1 MRCSSQA
8 RCHLLFILLVWL
20 LSISCATRATVQ
32 RHKSLMPSPRTSSEN
47 AYVRVVISPPVD
59 GQRGFKK
66 QATGWLYPLAVS
78 IENLVDRELE
88 IGLENFVLDLA
99 SGEQMEPLD
108 TRSCQQAI
116 GREAGAGEENIFST
130 AWDQI
135 KIDASEGVAQSIFK
149 PGKVMPTMK
158 KIGVLYF
165 RRLSDHERPVAL
177 SVIGLQTPE
186 GSQIETI
193 TISFSS
199 K

>member
-1 MRCSSQA
+1 
-8 RCHLLFILLVWL
+8 
-20 LSISCATRATVQ
+20 
-32 RHKSLMPSPRTSSEN
+32 MPSPGTSSEN

-66 QATGWLYPLAVS
+66 QATGWLYPLVVS
-78 IENLVDRELE
+78 IENLTDRELE
-88 IGLENFVLDLA
+88 IGLENFVLALA
-99 SGEQMEPLD
+99 AGEQMEPLN

-116 GREAGAGEENIFST
+116 GREAGAGDENIFST

-135 KIDASEGVAQSIFK
+135 KIDASEGVAQSILK

-165 RRLSDHERPVAL
+165 RRLSDHERPVVL
-177 SVIGLQTPE
+177 FITGLQTPE

-199 K
+199 Q